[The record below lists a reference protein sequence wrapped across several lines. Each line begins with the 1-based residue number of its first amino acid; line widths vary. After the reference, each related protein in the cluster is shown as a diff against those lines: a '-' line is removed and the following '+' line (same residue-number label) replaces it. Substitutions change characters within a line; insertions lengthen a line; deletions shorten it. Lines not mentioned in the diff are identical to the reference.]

1 MNGTERA
8 KLEKFGSNYDILRD
22 RTWKEV
28 SHTFSRGR
36 DNDCEKKFGYGRDQ
50 NFEDAFEGG
59 CLNSAEHEKL
69 RMLRQTLDR
78 F

>member
-1 MNGTERA
+1 MGKKYHIHFR
-8 KLEKFGSNYDILRD
+8 
-22 RTWKEV
+22 EV
-28 SHTFSRGR
+28 G

-69 RMLRQTLDR
+69 RMLKETLDR